1 MNFLNRPRDYSNKP
15 PISSIIP
22 GVLSVV
28 DTPSINLTYNSSLHI
43 LQADIVPV
51 LLTPGTYGS
60 TTQIPVFTVNNL
72 GQITSIT
79 QVPAAGGGSGVLT
92 LDNGLTLTGTNGQ
105 LGGPLIQ
112 DTTINAGLFNLSVTG
127 ANTPGSVLSII
138 NTAIGVGGY
147 FEALSGGTAIA
158 ATSSGK
164 PSIISVG
171 VGVTPLLASN
181 NVLGATDEPVA
192 VFSRRIPSGS
202 VSIGTGAYIDISL
215 PRGSLGVLHPGSR
228 IVTRHTSV
236 GANYNSTLEF
246 WSQTTNF
253 LTRKA
258 QFLPTGQVVLDNYL
272 GTTFDAVPFKSLG
285 VDTIGNLVTFTG
297 GGGGGSLLNDT
308 TGILFGGVLSAT
320 IGGTTFSVTAGIG
333 QIVTQTASISGVV
346 TTVTNVTWSAVVG
359 AAITNIATSQFTY
372 VLVNSSGV
380 VIQQTTPFTD
390 AQYKTHIII
399 GIICHINLAS
409 VNLVTNAQNV
419 AYEDP
424 HRLVEL
430 ISTFGAI
437 KKSGLNISANGA
449 NLRVNRTSGEAF
461 KIGSNYITDQ
471 FEPDVRTIAA
481 QTPALLCRVH
491 RNGSGGFIFDVNG
504 GLYYNDID
512 PNQYDDGSGTLQSVG
527 GSKWTI
533 QRLFFFPNN
542 PVDIICYYGVQ
553 VYNQFSEARANLEF
567 ETFDEAQITAENA
580 VFLGFLFVRNAA
592 TNLSLATQAV
602 FLQSGLFR
610 GIPAGGGGSGG
621 GGNSIGELTGDVTTP
636 AATSPSQSV
645 AATLKTNLKIGSF
658 GVTVDGVSSVI
669 QVGQTGFVT
678 MPYDGTITG
687 WSISANAIGNIEFD
701 IWKAS
706 GAIPI
711 LANSIVAAAFPTLTA
726 AQFVTSTIMTSW
738 TLTFAA
744 GDVFGFYV
752 NSISGIKNATLTLRC
767 TKS

>member
-1 MNFLNRPRDYSNKP
+1 MNNKRKNYSIRLPTQSVEGLLSVTDSANIDFTFLNN
-15 PISSIIP
+15 
-22 GVLSVV
+22 
-28 DTPSINLTYNSSLHI
+28 NLTAN
-43 LQADIVPV
+43 
-51 LLTPGTYGS
+51 LTLTGVTSGTYGS
-60 TTQIPVFTVNNL
+60 A
-72 GQITSIT
+72 T
-79 QVPAAGGGSGVLT
+79 QVPQFTVDQWGRITGVTLVTISGGGGGILS

-112 DTTINAGLFNLSVTG
+112 NTTIDAGLFNLLITG
-127 ANTPGSVLSII
+127 ANTPGSVVSII
-138 NTAIGVGGY
+138 NTNVGVGAY

-164 PSIISVG
+164 PTIISGG
-171 VGVTPLLASN
+171 VGVTPLIAFN

-192 VFSRRIPSGS
+192 VFARRIPSGS

-236 GANYNSTLEF
+236 GANYNSTLEL
-246 WSQTTNF
+246 WSQTINF

-285 VDTIGNLVTFTG
+285 VDTVGNLVTFTG
-297 GGGGGSLLNDT
+297 GGGGSNLNDT

-333 QIVTQTASISGVV
+333 QIVTQTASISGVA
-346 TTVTNVTWSAVVG
+346 TTVSNVTWSAISG
-359 AAITNIATSQFTY
+359 AAITNIATHQFTY
-372 VLVNSSGV
+372 VLVNSAGV

-399 GIICHINLAS
+399 GILCHINLAS

-430 ISTFGAI
+430 ISAFGPI
-437 KKSGLNISANGA
+437 KKTGLNISANGA
-449 NLRVNRTSGEAF
+449 NLRIDRTAGEVF

-481 QTPALLCRVH
+481 QTPAMLCRVY

-504 GLYYNDID
+504 GSYYNDID
-512 PNQYDDGSGTLQSVG
+512 PNQYDDGTGTLASVP
-527 GSKWTI
+527 SNRWTI

-542 PVDIICYYGVQ
+542 PNDIICYYGVQ
-553 VYNQFSEARANLEF
+553 LYNNFSEARAGVEF
-567 ETFDEAQITAENA
+567 EIFDEAQITAENA
-580 VFLGFLFVRNAA
+580 VFLGFLFVRHNATDL
-592 TNLSLATQAV
+592 TNPNFAA

-610 GIPAGGGGSGG
+610 GIPVGGGGSGG
-621 GGNSIGELTGDVTTP
+621 GGDSIGQLTGDVDTVL
-636 AATSPSQSV
+636 ATSSTQVMPSTI
-645 AATLKTNLKIGSF
+645 AASYKKGSA
-658 GVTVDGVSSVI
+658 SVI
-669 QVGQTGFVT
+669 FDGAGGVITANTVAYAQV
-678 MPYDGTITG
+678 PYNGTITG
-687 WSISANAIGNIEFD
+687 WTLVSSVSGSCTVTAFKDTYANFPPTTTTDDIFVTPPAISATN
-701 IWKAS
+701 KAQNL
-706 GAIPI
+706 AAPI
-711 LANSIVAAAFPTLTA
+711 NSPFGT
-726 AQFVTSTIMTSW
+726 VT
-738 TLTFAA
+738 A
-744 GDVFGFYV
+744 GDWIGFRITLPVTVTWV
-752 NSISGIKNATLTLRC
+752 NLTLSI
-767 TKS
+767 TKTV